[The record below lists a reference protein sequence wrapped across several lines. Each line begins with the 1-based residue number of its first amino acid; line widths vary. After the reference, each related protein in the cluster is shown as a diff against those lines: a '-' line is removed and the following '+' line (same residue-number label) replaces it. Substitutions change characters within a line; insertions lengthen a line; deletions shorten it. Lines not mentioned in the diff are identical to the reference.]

1 MSQSGSHVYCDDAT
15 RAALS
20 ESGAKVLLLGSY
32 GGFSNFGD
40 VLQLKGAIAW
50 HRSTT
55 GLEPVVCCHTTAVPD
70 SGFCDR
76 QRSWLGVRAILY
88 WSPDLLDM
96 SAVGLR
102 ELTGTI
108 ALPHLHVYG
117 GGFLNRF
124 WGAGTLTSIERVIE
138 RFGVGHYVMSGQ
150 QIDPLFVPELRE
162 HFRRHTPLLAG
173 GRDPESA
180 ALLEA
185 CGVAAADSFD
195 DSAEVLREFVATAR
209 ADERGDADLLLHLNL
224 SYYTGADRLD
234 RAAAVLD
241 KFARAVRARAAGRE
255 PRVVLLHAYGDRR
268 TDEVID
274 TLGAVSTLEDRFPFL
289 RFEAIEIGLH
299 ALYAGRPGAPS
310 PAIPRAPLALSSSY
324 HVSILL
330 SLLGVP
336 CHMLA
341 ANAYYEQK
349 REGLGGGGDAGD
361 FLSAPRKLDLAP
373 RFALRD
379 AWLRRLAEAYARQ
392 ATPRDPPPVDQATD
406 APRIWRPKSRMIE
419 VVAAELQQTRER
431 CDELGREL
439 SAIAASSAGHA
450 EYVETLKEEIKKLWS
465 DSQSLAAGFEER
477 GRVARDLERENTGLR
492 TALDS
497 MRRGFDERGEHL
509 TALEAKC
516 RKLWDD
522 SQELAKGFEERGR
535 MVRETEETGRR
546 LWEDNQRLERLLA
559 EQTTEANRLR
569 AELAQSW
576 WHRFTRGARH
586 GATRR

>member
-1 MSQSGSHVYCDDAT
+1 MTESGSHVYCDDAT
-15 RAALS
+15 HAALS
-20 ESGAKVLLLGSY
+20 ERGAKVLLLGSY

-50 HRSTT
+50 HRSRS
-55 GLEPVVCCHTTAVPD
+55 GLEPVAFCHTTAVPD
-70 SGFCDR
+70 AGFCER
-76 QRSWLGVRAILY
+76 QRSWLGVRAIVY

-96 SAVGLR
+96 SAAGLH
-102 ELTGTI
+102 ELTDAI
-108 ALPHLHVYG
+108 AFSHLHVYG

-124 WGAGTLTSIERVIE
+124 WGAGTLASIERVIE

-150 QIDPLFVPELRE
+150 QIDPLIVPELRE

-180 ALLEA
+180 GLLAA
-185 CGVAAADSFD
+185 CGVESADSFD
-195 DSAEVLREFVATAR
+195 DSAEVLRDFVATNR
-209 ADERGDADLLLHLNL
+209 TDERGDADLLLHLNV

-241 KFARAVRARAAGRE
+241 QFAGALRSRAAGRE

-289 RFEAIEIGLH
+289 RFESLELGLY
-299 ALYAGRPGAPS
+299 ALHAGRPDAPR

-349 REGLGGGGDAGD
+349 REGLGGDGDVDA
-361 FLSAPRKLDLAP
+361 FLKAPRKMDLAS
-373 RFALRD
+373 RFTLRE
-379 AWLRRLAEAYARQ
+379 AWMQRLAEAYVQPPA
-392 ATPRDPPPVDQATD
+392 ARDPNPVANTTV
-406 APRIWRPKSRMIE
+406 AARVWRPKSRMIE
-419 VVAAELQQTRER
+419 VVSEELRQSRVQ
-431 CDELGREL
+431 CDELAREMETV
-439 SAIAASSAGHA
+439 SARSKEHAA
-450 EYVETLKEEIKKLWS
+450 YVETLKAEIEKLWS
-465 DSQSLAAGFEER
+465 DSQGLAAGFEER
-477 GRVARDLERENTGLR
+477 GRVARDLERENAGLR
-492 TALDS
+492 TALES
-497 MRRGFDERGEHL
+497 MRVGFEERGQHL
-509 TALEAKC
+509 TAVEAKC
-516 RKLWDD
+516 CKLWDD
-522 SQELAKGFEERGR
+522 LQELAKGFEDRGR
-535 MVRETEETGRR
+535 IVRESEESCKR

-559 EQTTEANRLR
+559 EQTTEASRLR
-569 AELAQSW
+569 EELAQRW